1 MIRALHLSSLDDVA
15 VLIDAAE
22 PGDVVLGVVARDPIA
37 VGHKMA
43 VRAIPQGATVRK
55 YGQAIGTATRA
66 IEAGEHV
73 HSDNLVVGGER
84 SAASPQ
90 QAAQALPP
98 ARGLTFEGYRRADGK
113 VGTRNFIGIIT
124 SVNCSA
130 TVVRRIARSFE
141 DKELPGVDGVV
152 ALSHSSG
159 CGMSKVGEGIET
171 LERTLAGYAAHPNFG
186 GVLMVGLGC
195 EVAQIEDMLAHHG
208 LSTGPR
214 LRAMTIQGAG
224 GTAAAIADGEAIVRE
239 LIALAATDKR
249 ETLPASELILGLQCG
264 GSDGW
269 SGVTAN
275 PALGAAADLLVAEG
289 ATVILSETPEI
300 SGAEHLLI
308 ARASQPEVADALRA
322 RIAWWDD
329 YAGRHG
335 ATLDNN
341 PSPGNKAGGLTTIYE
356 KSLGAVSKAGST
368 PLNDVTLYGE
378 PARTRGLVFMDSPG
392 YDPCSATGQIAAGA
406 NLLAFTTGRGSAFGA
421 KPTPCFKIASNAELA
436 RRMAED
442 MDFDA
447 SPVLDGMSIGAAGEA
462 IVQALIAVASGQP
475 TKSEALGLG
484 DNEFVPWQLGAWM

>member
-1 MIRALHLSSLDDVA
+1 MIRALRLSPIDDVA
-15 VLIDAAE
+15 VLIDAAA
-22 PGDVVLGVVARDPIA
+22 PGDDVLGVTSRDPVA
-37 VGHKMA
+37 EGHKIA
-43 VRAIPQGATVRK
+43 LHAIAEGATVRK
-55 YGQAIGTATRA
+55 YGQAIGVATRT
-66 IEAGEHV
+66 IQPGEHV
-73 HSDNLVVGGER
+73 HSDNLAVGGER
-84 SAASPQ
+84 SAASFGQEARP
-90 QAAQALPP
+90 LPP
-98 ARGLTFEGYRRADGK
+98 KRGLTFQGYRRPDEK

-130 TVVRRIARSFE
+130 TVVRRIARKFE
-141 DKELPGVDGVV
+141 DREIPGIDGVV

-159 CGMSKVGEGIET
+159 CGMSKTGEGIET

-224 GTAAAIADGEAIVRE
+224 GTTAAIEEGEAIVRE
-239 LIALAATDKR
+239 LIALAGADMR

-269 SGVTAN
+269 SGITAN
-275 PALGAAADLLVAEG
+275 PALGAAADLLVSEG

-308 ARASQPEVADALRA
+308 ARASRPEVAEALRA

-368 PLNDVTLYGE
+368 PLNDVTLYGQ
-378 PARTRGLVFMDSPG
+378 PARARGLVFMDSPG

-421 KPTPCFKIASNAELA
+421 KPTPCFKIASNADLA
-436 RRMAED
+436 RRMADD

-447 SPVLDGMSIGAAGEA
+447 SPVLGDMSIEAAGEA
-462 IVQALIAVASGQP
+462 IVASLIAVASGTP